1 MRDVYLGIDTQ
12 PGQLFGKL
20 DGVQMLGGDGQVP
33 LAVGKG
39 CFQDEMAQI
48 RNAIDGAPEFLGGQ
62 RVARIDEAAGRAPD
76 VKAHG
81 RHCVVGRDGA
91 DGAVADLH
99 GAAHL
104 QRAVDHPR
112 PLEVRDLG
120 EVGPDDPVENVLF
133 QRLDGLGQGMDDD
146 GTFPA
151 AAYGIEHQRQRTDV
165 VKVRVGEKNV
175 VDAAHV
181 LDGQVLDASAGIDQ
195 DVVVDEEG

>member
-1 MRDVYLGIDTQ
+1 MRDVYLGIDAQ

-20 DGVQMLGGDGQVP
+20 DGVQVLGGDGQVP
-33 LAVGKG
+33 LAVGEG
-39 CFQDEMAQI
+39 RFQDEMAQV

-62 RVARIDEAAGRAPD
+62 RVARIDEAAGRCPD

-81 RHCVVGRDGA
+81 RHGVVGGDGS

-99 GAAHL
+99 GTAHL
-104 QRAVDHPR
+104 KRAVDHPR

-120 EVGPDDPVENVLF
+120 EIRPDDPVEDVVL
-133 QRLDGLGQGMDDD
+133 QCLDGLGQGMDDD
-146 GTFPA
+146 GTLPA
-151 AAYGIEHQRQRTDV
+151 AAHGVEHQRQCADV
-165 VKVRVGEKNV
+165 VKVGVGQKDV

-181 LDGQVLDASAGIDQ
+181 LDRQVLDAGAGIDQ